1 MGEPVA
7 FMNLINSN
15 HYCKTTDSF
24 LKTNEKTTKLSSSNL
39 STVGRDKETI
49 LLFSENVMMIC
60 FLKI

>member
-15 HYCKTTDSF
+15 YYCKTTDSF

-49 LLFSENVMMIC
+49 LLFSENVMIIC

>member
-1 MGEPVA
+1 
-7 FMNLINSN
+7 MNLINSN

-24 LKTNEKTTKLSSSNL
+24 LKTNEKTAKLSSSNL

-49 LLFSENVMMIC
+49 ILFSENVMIIC